1 MVGQH
6 LLLAAHRTLA
16 TTACPSSAV
25 NLSGRSFVP
34 YSPRVPGPAVPY
46 IAEVNVILMTL

>member
-6 LLLAAHRTLA
+6 LLLGANGFLA
-16 TTACPSSAV
+16 TTAYPLFAAY
-25 NLSGRSFVP
+25 LSDSPFIP
-34 YSPRVPGPAVPY
+34 YSPRVPSPVVPY